1 MLLTAVGTHIEF
13 WGQPLSGSSWTWVLI
28 KINKTRQHMCVC
40 TTGVYP
46 HVQLSEWE
54 KWWSIHGPIHLGTP
68 CSKPVHPV
76 MSFFLARKST
86 IYFHNCP
93 IFNLPFTEVST
104 DLTVVEHCCQLP
116 ALSRASNL
124 RRLHNPNQ
132 FPDSGGHWGAQR
144 KFPAVALTLVIL
156 GGSCR
161 GRKNHMTPLGCRA
174 VPMTS
179 KSRSS
184 PLACS
189 HKELDALRQRW
200 TYIHIYIYAPYIYI
214 CI

>member
-1 MLLTAVGTHIEF
+1 MINSWANSFGHPMF
-13 WGQPLSGSSWTWVLI
+13 KASS
-28 KINKTRQHMCVC
+28 
-40 TTGVYP
+40 
-46 HVQLSEWE
+46 SSDE
-54 KWWSIHGPIHLGTP
+54 
-68 CSKPVHPV
+68 
-76 MSFFLARKST
+76 FFLARKST

-93 IFNLPFTEVST
+93 IFKLPFTEVST

-189 HKELDALRQRW
+189 HKELDALRQR
-200 TYIHIYIYAPYIYI
+200 
-214 CI
+214 